1 MTAVETD
8 PLEQPGSASEVLR
21 VFLDR
26 FPIDPRLPP
35 ADLLRQVASAFSG
48 IPYENLTKII
58 KEDREGAAE
67 RARRAPLE
75 VISDHL
81 SRGAGGTC
89 FSLTAALLHLL
100 RALGFAAEPVLA
112 DRSYGP
118 NTHCALWVWVD
129 GRPCLLDPGFLIVEP
144 VALPRDGPVRLSTPF
159 NEVILK
165 PRRGGGGVEL
175 HTVQEGRT
183 VHRLTFKAGPA
194 DRGEFLKAW
203 EESFDWDM
211 MNYPLLTRVRG
222 GAQLYLHERRLLVRR
237 REGVKVIEIAPE
249 ELPARIAEEF
259 GLDPAIPARA
269 LEILGRKSCPRP
281 PNR

>member
-1 MTAVETD
+1 MTAVEID

-21 VFLDR
+21 AFLDR

-35 ADLLRQVASAFSG
+35 GDLLREVASAFSG

-58 KEDREGAAE
+58 KEDREG
-67 RARRAPLE
+67 
-75 VISDHL
+75 
-81 SRGAGGTC
+81 G
-89 FSLTAALLHLL
+89 
-100 RALGFAAEPVLA
+100 
-112 DRSYGP
+112 
-118 NTHCALWVWVD
+118 ALWVWVD
-129 GRPCLLDPGFLIVEP
+129 GRPRLLDPGFLIVEP
-144 VALPRDGPVRLSTPF
+144 VALPRDGPVRLSTQF
-159 NEVILK
+159 NEVILE
-165 PRRGGGGVEL
+165 PRRRGGGVEL

-194 DRGEFLKAW
+194 DPGEFLKAW

-237 REGVKVIEIAPE
+237 REGVKVIDLSPE
-249 ELPARIAEEF
+249 ELPGRIAGEF

-269 LEILGRKSCPRP
+269 LEILGRKACPRRVR